1 MKAERLTKEKKEKA
15 LRFLLNRL
23 NAPEF
28 IDARDEFSES
38 YLCIATIMESYA
50 SIEVAEATKET
61 YPAVFLDWVL
71 FNQNVY
77 KFKTAKKFIVYDD
90 DDAKE
95 GIEMSGFDELFEWWK
110 QNIRK

>member
-50 SIEVAEATKET
+50 SIEVAEATKEM
-61 YPAVFLDWVL
+61 YPKEYITWL
-71 FNQNVY
+71 FKEVVWTDCTGFEPITQ
-77 KFKTAKKFIVYDD
+77 IEIDD
-90 DDAKE
+90 MIYT
-95 GIEMSGFDELFEWWK
+95 IEEAFEYWK

>member
-1 MKAERLTKEKKEKA
+1 MTDERKQAEDKERA
-15 LRFLLNRL
+15 LRVLLDRL

-50 SIEVAEATKET
+50 ALKVAEAIKEM
-61 YPAVFLDWVL
+61 YPKAFLNWFTSEHSPVAILYGEQAERFASNERD
-71 FNQNVY
+71 Y
-77 KFKTAKKFIVYDD
+77 TI
-90 DDAKE
+90 
-95 GIEMSGFDELFEWWK
+95 DELFEYWK